1 MGEEETM
8 KYGKIDGPVYCRY
21 AKTLPVVNSDMALEY
36 GIQARLGIRAQHG
49 LTIEVGKPVKLR
61 MVFDN
66 RKKRMTCHAFVDW
79 VEEEASGEFR
89 VGFSRLSLSRD
100 EFKVLLNTL
109 SDWPDAE
116 GIFGD
121 TVRWATDDTVP
132 VTTGDDAEEIVRDK
146 AVTMPVGLIEK
157 IDEKRGE
164 IPFSKFVVKVLNEY
178 LEE

>member
-1 MGEEETM
+1 M

-21 AKTLPVVNSDMALEY
+21 ARTEPVINSQLASEL

-66 RKKRMTCHAFVDW
+66 RKRRMTCHAFVDW
-79 VEEEASGEFR
+79 VEEESSGEYR
-89 VGFSRLSLSRD
+89 VGFSKLSLSKD

-121 TVRWATDDTVP
+121 TVRWATTETAP
-132 VTTGDDAEEIVRDK
+132 VTTADDAKEILRNK
-146 AVTMPVGLIEK
+146 AVTLPVGLIEK
-157 IDEKRGE
+157 IDEIRGE
-164 IPFSKFVVKVLNEY
+164 TPFSEFVVGLLRQHVEG
-178 LEE
+178 